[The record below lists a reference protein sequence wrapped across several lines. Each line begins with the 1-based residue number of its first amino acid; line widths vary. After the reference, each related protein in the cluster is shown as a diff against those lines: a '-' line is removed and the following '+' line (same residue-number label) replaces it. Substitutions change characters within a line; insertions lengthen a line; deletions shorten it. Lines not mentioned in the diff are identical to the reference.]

1 MDENN
6 MGNNNSIENNNDAN
20 GFVMVDNPA
29 PQASQEPQEPQTE
42 NQNQNQPVQPEPEAA
57 SQYIQP
63 EPEATPQYT
72 QPEPEVTPQ
81 YTQPEP
87 EQAQQQNTNYEQP
100 VQPSPMPSEDNTYR
114 FQNVEAQNVKKK
126 KEKKAKKGM
135 SIPKILVS
143 AVLFGVIAAGC
154 FFGVNKGLSDLFGT
168 KSEIQGVDNSS
179 NNGVALTTVSGSAA
193 TVADVSGIVEKVMP
207 SIISKPADNDFIIAI
222 TEKST
227 QTSYFGQT
235 YSSEGAGSGFIV
247 KQDNDQL
254 LIVTNNHVVADAD
267 KISVTFN
274 DNEVADA
281 MVKGTSES
289 NDLAVI
295 TVKLSSLKESTK
307 KSIRVASLGNSD
319 QAKVGQMVIA
329 IGNALGYGQSVT
341 VGYLSAKNREV
352 SASDGSGK
360 STTQVLMQT
369 DAAINPGNSGGAL
382 IDTNGNVIGINSSKY
397 FSYGSTNVEG
407 MGYAI
412 PMSDAVS
419 VINDL
424 MDREVLKDSEK
435 GYLGI
440 TGRDISESVSK
451 AYGIPVGVYVAAV
464 SDTGAAYKA
473 GIKQG
478 DVITKIG
485 DQTVKTIQEVQEK
498 VNSTKAGTTIKVT
511 VQRSNDGTYKA
522 KQVDVVLKGKDTL
535 DGLDDG
541 STQQQNDS
549 GQNYNNDNY
558 NNNYDNDNSQVV
570 PWGGSIY

>member
-42 NQNQNQPVQPEPEAA
+42 NQNQNQPVQPEPE
-57 SQYIQP
+57 P
-63 EPEATPQYT
+63 
-72 QPEPEVTPQ
+72 
-81 YTQPEP
+81 
-87 EQAQQQNTNYEQP
+87 AQQQNTYYEQP

-207 SIISKPADNDFIIAI
+207 SIVAI

-341 VGYLSAKNREV
+341 SGIV
-352 SASDGSGK
+352 SATERTLDGYEGG
-360 STTQVLMQT
+360 TLIQT

-382 IDTNGNVIGINSSKY
+382 LNSNGEVIGINTAKVATDS
-397 FSYGSTNVEG
+397 VEG

-412 PMSDAVS
+412 PISDASDTIQNLMNQETKTKVS
-419 VINDL
+419 
-424 MDREVLKDSEK
+424 EAEQ

-440 TGRDISESVSK
+440 QGVDVSDESAK
-451 AYGIPVGVYVAAV
+451 MYNMPTGVYI
-464 SDTGAAYKA
+464 SDVVKNGGAQQA
-473 GIKQG
+473 GLTKG
-478 DVITKIG
+478 SVITG
-485 DQTVKTIQEVQEK
+485 L
-498 VNSTKAGTTIKVT
+498 AGTTISDMNSLKEQLQYYRVGDKVKVT
-511 VQRSNDGTYKA
+511 VQVPGNNGEYTEKT
-522 KQVDVVLKGKDTL
+522 VEVTL
-535 DGLDDG
+535 G
-541 STQQQNDS
+541 SKS
-549 GQNYNNDNY
+549 
-558 NNNYDNDNSQVV
+558 
-570 PWGGSIY
+570 

>member
-87 EQAQQQNTNYEQP
+87 EPAQQQNTYYEQP

-135 SIPKILVS
+135 SIPQILVS

-207 SIISKPADNDFIIAI
+207 SIVAI

-549 GQNYNNDNY
+549 SQDYNNDNY

>member
-42 NQNQNQPVQPEPEAA
+42 NQNQNQPV
-57 SQYIQP
+57 
-63 EPEATPQYT
+63 
-72 QPEPEVTPQ
+72 
-81 YTQPEP
+81 QPEP

-207 SIISKPADNDFIIAI
+207 SIVAI

-382 IDTNGNVIGINSSKY
+382 LNMQGEVIGINSAKY
-397 FSYGSTNVEG
+397 ADSAVEG

-412 PMSDAVS
+412 PISKAQP
-419 VINDL
+419 ILEEL
-424 MDREVLKDSEK
+424 MNRQTRDKVESENAA
-435 GYLGI
+435 YLGVVTADLSTEAI
-440 TGRDISESVSK
+440 QMYDMPEGAFVIRVEKNS
-451 AYGIPVGVYVAAV
+451 AA
-464 SDTGAAYKA
+464 GKA
-473 GIKQG
+473 GIQKG
-478 DVITKIG
+478 DIIVSFDG
-485 DQTVKTIQEVQEK
+485 QTVSGKDDLESKLAYYASGET
-498 VNSTKAGTTIKVT
+498 
-511 VQRSNDGTYKA
+511 
-522 KQVDVVLKGKDTL
+522 VDVVVSRADNGEYVQKTISVTL
-535 DGLDDG
+535 G
-541 STQQQNDS
+541 SKN
-549 GQNYNNDNY
+549 
-558 NNNYDNDNSQVV
+558 
-570 PWGGSIY
+570 

>member
-6 MGNNNSIENNNDAN
+6 MENEN
-20 GFVMVDNPA
+20 GFVMVDSPVTEDVKENTTPVMESEQTPEA
-29 PQASQEPQEPQTE
+29 SFAAEDTSAQTTPPVEDTPGEDIPQAEDPAGSYQQQAA
-42 NQNQNQPVQPEPEAA
+42 PEPM
-57 SQYIQP
+57 
-63 EPEATPQYT
+63 
-72 QPEPEVTPQ
+72 
-81 YTQPEP
+81 
-87 EQAQQQNTNYEQP
+87 
-100 VQPSPMPSEDNTYR
+100 PMPSGDNTYR
-114 FQNVEAQNVKKK
+114 FQNIDVQEQRKK
-126 KEKKAKKGM
+126 KEKKARKGM
-135 SIPKILVS
+135 SVPRVIAC
-143 AVLFGVIAAGC
+143 AVLFGVVAAACFWGVESGLSWITDRGSQIAE
-154 FFGVNKGLSDLFGT
+154 VDTSENKGVT
-168 KSEIQGVDNSS
+168 
-179 NNGVALTTVSGSAA
+179 LTTVSGTAA
-193 TVADVSGIVEKVMP
+193 SVADVSGIVEKVMP
-207 SIISKPADNDFIIAI
+207 SIVAI

-247 KQDNDQL
+247 KQDDDQL

-267 KISVTFN
+267 KISVQFN

-281 MVKGTSES
+281 TVKGTSES
-289 NDLAVI
+289 NDLAVL
-295 TVKLSSLKESTK
+295 TVPLKSLKDSTK

-319 QAKVGQMVIA
+319 EAKVGQMVIA

-341 VGYLSAKNREV
+341 VGYLSAKDREV
-352 SASDGSGK
+352 SASDDSG
-360 STTQVLMQT
+360 STTTQILMQT

-397 FSYGSTNVEG
+397 FSYGSTTVEG

-424 MDREVLKDSEK
+424 MNREVLKDSEK

-440 TGRDISESVSK
+440 TGRSISDSVSQ

-478 DVITKIG
+478 DVIVAIDGTS
-485 DQTVKTIQEVQEK
+485 VKTIEEVQEK
-498 VNSTKAGTTIKVT
+498 VNSTKSGTTIKVT
-511 VQRSNDGTYKA
+511 IKRSNDGDYKE
-522 KQVDVVLKGKDTL
+522 KEIDVTLKGKDTL
-535 DGLDDG
+535 DGLEDDDT
-541 STQQQNDS
+541 TQQQPDS
-549 GQNYNNDNY
+549 SQDYDGFDNG
-558 NNNYDNDNSQVV
+558 DDSQVV

>member
-1 MDENN
+1 MMNKDNR
-6 MGNNNSIENNNDAN
+6 NDKIRKIAKKGLTFSLCAVLAGGLAAGSFEGVN
-20 GFVMVDNPA
+20 KLAGWSGATTV
-29 PQASQEPQEPQTE
+29 
-42 NQNQNQPVQPEPEAA
+42 EAA
-57 SQYIQP
+57 SNKDETTLTYAKSEKKDADASDSKSDTGKDTGSTAKGSLDVSEIVS
-63 EPEATPQYT
+63 EALPSIVSITTKSVQ
-72 QPEPEVTPQ
+72 EVQNYFGMYGMYGYAP
-81 YTQPEP
+81 
-87 EQAQQQNTNYEQP
+87 QQQEQEVEGSGSGIIVGKNDDELLIATNYHVVEGADTLS
-100 VQPSPMPSEDNTYR
+100 VAFTDGNA
-114 FQNVEAQNVKKK
+114 VEA
-126 KEKKAKKGM
+126 
-135 SIPKILVS
+135 S
-143 AVLFGVIAAGC
+143 
-154 FFGVNKGLSDLFGT
+154 
-168 KSEIQGVDNSS
+168 
-179 NNGVALTTVSGSAA
+179 
-193 TVADVSGIVEKVMP
+193 
-207 SIISKPADNDFIIAI
+207 
-222 TEKST
+222 
-227 QTSYFGQT
+227 
-235 YSSEGAGSGFIV
+235 
-247 KQDNDQL
+247 
-254 LIVTNNHVVADAD
+254 
-267 KISVTFN
+267 
-274 DNEVADA
+274 
-281 MVKGTSES
+281 VKGFDEER
-289 NDLAVI
+289 DLAVVSVSLDDVEDDTMDAI
-295 TVKLSSLKESTK
+295 SIANIGSSDDL
-307 KSIRVASLGNSD
+307 
-319 QAKVGQMVIA
+319 KVGEQVVA

-341 VGYLSAKNREV
+341 TGIVSAKNRRMDSDNNTV
-352 SASDGSGK
+352 TDGSDDSSDG
-360 STTQVLMQT
+360 VNLIQT

-382 IDTNGNVIGINSSKY
+382 LNMEGEVVGINSAKLA
-397 FSYGSTNVEG
+397 STEVEG

>member
-81 YTQPEP
+81 YAQPEP

-207 SIISKPADNDFIIAI
+207 SIVAI

-435 GYLGI
+435 
-440 TGRDISESVSK
+440 
-451 AYGIPVGVYVAAV
+451 
-464 SDTGAAYKA
+464 
-473 GIKQG
+473 
-478 DVITKIG
+478 VIWVLPEETF
-485 DQTVKTIQEVQEK
+485 QK
-498 VNSTKAGTTIKVT
+498 V
-511 VQRSNDGTYKA
+511 
-522 KQVDVVLKGKDTL
+522 
-535 DGLDDG
+535 
-541 STQQQNDS
+541 
-549 GQNYNNDNY
+549 
-558 NNNYDNDNSQVV
+558 
-570 PWGGSIY
+570 